1 MIISGLTMMAIAFAE
16 VSILARAIAVG
27 AEGISGAI
35 LAVWAMGSIAGGIAY
50 GARHWPGTQSQQLA
64 FIMTAAATMFLP
76 LAAPGPLLVL
86 VPAALIA
93 GLALAPSAAINAAI
107 LGASPSPD
115 TKTEAFGWLTAA
127 TGLGGALGYALAGPV
142 VDLSGERITIV
153 CGSAGGVC
161 RATRPGPPASN
172 RLTPHEDQRAA
183 WTKGGNLPLR
193 TSRARLCTWSV
204 PAPMTCGYRPDAGR
218 QAAIW
223 P

>member
-153 CGSAGGVC
+153 CGAALAAFAVPLALALPHRTGSPP
-161 RATRPGPPASN
+161 TRTSVPPGPKEETCPSARRGPASVHG
-172 RLTPHEDQRAA
+172 R
-183 WTKGGNLPLR
+183 
-193 TSRARLCTWSV
+193 SR
-204 PAPMTCGYRPDAGR
+204 RP
-218 QAAIW
+218 
-223 P
+223 